1 VLFIG
6 ILIGLLVVV
15 AILTARHKRP
25 ATVAGFVLGITILLL
40 AGTPA
45 SAAIVPTVP
54 LGTSANYSV
63 LGASTVTN
71 TGPST
76 LAQSLG
82 LWPGTAI
89 TGFPPGLVTPPGTTD
104 TTNAAAQ
111 QAQSDLTAAYLNA
124 AGRPLDATTT
134 ADLANLN
141 LGAGVYAA
149 PSKGAMALTGPL
161 TLNGA
166 GNASSVFIFQ
176 TNSTLIT
183 GSGSSVSLINGAQA
197 CNVFWQVGSSATLGT
212 GSVFVGN
219 ILALTSIT
227 VNTGV
232 TVQGR
237 ALAQNGAV
245 TLDDDTFVAPGCA
258 TSGGGGGTPIT
269 PGGTPTT
276 PGGTP
281 TTPGGTPTTPG
292 GTPTGTGNFP
302 GSSTLGTGTTVLGTT
317 TQGSTTIT
325 APPTGL
331 GIVGVPFTG
340 GGPPR
345 SGGFPWLPVLLA
357 GVVATVGT
365 AEVVRRRRVHLR
377 DARRGLG

>member
-1 VLFIG
+1 MG
-6 ILIGLLVVV
+6 
-15 AILTARHKRP
+15 TS
-25 ATVAGFVLGITILLL
+25 ILLL

-82 LWPGTAI
+82 LWPGTSI

-104 TTNAAAQ
+104 TTNAAAHQ
-111 QAQSDLTAAYLNA
+111 GQSDLTAAYLNA
-124 AGRPLDATTT
+124 AGRPIDATTT
-134 ADLANLN
+134 ADLGNLN

-149 PSKGAMALTGPL
+149 PSKGAMSINGPL

-166 GNASSVFIFQ
+166 GNSSSVFIFQ

-258 TSGGGGGTPIT
+258 ISGGGGGTT
-269 PGGTPTT
+269 TTTTSTTTPTT
-276 PGGTP
+276 TTTAPGGGGGTP

-292 GTPTGTGNFP
+292 GTPTGTGSFA
-302 GSSTLGTGTTVLGTT
+302 GTTTLGTGTTVLGTT

-325 APPTGL
+325 SPPSGI

-340 GGPPR
+340 GGPPQ

-357 GVVATVGT
+357 GIVAAAGTVG
-365 AEVVRRRRVHLR
+365 VVLRRRVHLR
-377 DARRGLG
+377 HAMRELS